1 MLRALVSIIGLA
13 LAGSGLYMILAVHGA
28 AAPGAVNL
36 ALGVLVLAGLFLEPH
51 YRSRAQGSGPGWE
64 PTGEK
69 FIDPG
74 TGRLVEVDYDPKT
87 GQREYRDAE

>member
-1 MLRALVSIIGLA
+1 MLRTVIAIIGGLCA
-13 LAGSGLYMILAVHGA
+13 IAGILLLVTPSHSGLPLLIIGILI
-28 AAPGAVNL
+28 
-36 ALGVLVLAGLFLEPH
+36 VLSLFFEGR
-51 YRSRAQGSGPGWE
+51 YRTAKVTNAETWE

-87 GQREYRDAE
+87 GERRYRQG